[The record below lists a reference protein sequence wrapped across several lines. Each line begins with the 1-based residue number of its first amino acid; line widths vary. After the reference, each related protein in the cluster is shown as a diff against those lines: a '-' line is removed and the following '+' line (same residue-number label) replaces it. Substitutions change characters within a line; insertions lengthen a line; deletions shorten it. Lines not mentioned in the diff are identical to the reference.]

1 MTPTSS
7 TSCSTGFSI
16 ALASHPLSVGYVASN
31 NDGVTTLSWIEDF
44 WDPTVQYLK
53 LSQRSWKICVAGDH
67 RCDGLA
73 MAGYSLQPCSVDL
86 TDSGI
91 LLFLE
96 ISCLCDVVE
105 KNKEQ
110 QQRDPRKEKTH
121 IYWHVCVSLPSY
133 SYSGSRGSG
142 YSAFRLLKP
151 NWVVS
156 LVVAGKG

>member
-1 MTPTSS
+1 MVARLM
-7 TSCSTGFSI
+7 FI
-16 ALASHPLSVGYVASN
+16 KNMALILMSLSAEPPGDRANRY
-31 NDGVTTLSWIEDF
+31 DGHRCD
-44 WDPTVQYLK
+44 
-53 LSQRSWKICVAGDH
+53 AGDH

-110 QQRDPRKEKTH
+110 QQRDPRKEKPH

-133 SYSGSRGSG
+133 SYSGSRGSS

>member
-1 MTPTSS
+1 
-7 TSCSTGFSI
+7 
-16 ALASHPLSVGYVASN
+16 
-31 NDGVTTLSWIEDF
+31 
-44 WDPTVQYLK
+44 
-53 LSQRSWKICVAGDH
+53 
-67 RCDGLA
+67 

-121 IYWHVCVSLPSY
+121 IYTGMCVFLSRATATVAHVAQATAL
-133 SYSGSRGSG
+133 SG
-142 YSAFRLLKP
+142 Y
-151 NWVVS
+151 
-156 LVVAGKG
+156 